1 MKKKMQKYLS
11 NSNEGFSLVELII
24 VIAIMAILIG
34 VVALAVI
41 PNLERSRE
49 SKDLAALDDAC
60 KALTAAVATAGSK
73 ATSGTATITNGTLTC
88 NDTDMKALIE
98 DQIDVSSLKL
108 VSKAAGAS
116 ATIDLEWDVTAGKNI
131 IKASANGGAECKY
144 AKDAS
149 GDTAKLVVSAG
160 DSGAAEAP

>member
-73 ATSGTATITNGTLTC
+73 ATSGEATISGGELTC
-88 NDTDMKALIE
+88 SDADMKALIE

-108 VSKAAGAS
+108 VSKAAGGD
-116 ATIDLEWDVTAGKNI
+116 TINLKWDVTAGKNVI
-131 IKASANGGAECKY
+131 RAFATGSGECTY

-149 GDTAKLVVSAG
+149 GEKAKLEINAG
-160 DSGAAEAP
+160 DSDATP

>member
-73 ATSGTATITNGTLTC
+73 ATSGTATISGGTLSC
-88 NDTDMKALIE
+88 DNDDMKALIE

-108 VSKAAGAS
+108 VSKAAGGD
-116 ATIDLEWDVTAGKNI
+116 TIDLEWDVTAGKNI
-131 IKASANGGAECKY
+131 IKASANGGAGCTY

-149 GDTAKLVVSAG
+149 GDTAKLIVSAG

>member
-73 ATSGTATITNGTLTC
+73 ATSGTATISGGTLSC
-88 NDTDMKALIE
+88 DDTDMKALIE

-108 VSKAAGAS
+108 VSKAAGGD
-116 ATIDLEWDVTAGKNI
+116 TIDLEWDVTAGKNI
-131 IKASANGGAECKY
+131 SKASANGGAECKY

-149 GDTAKLVVSAG
+149 GDTAKLIVSAG
-160 DSGAAEAP
+160 DSAAAEAP